1 WGRLG
6 KRHRSARTI
15 WVNGLGDEGHFMGMF
30 ILLALSAFPVQTLD
44 GHALDIDNWDER
56 RGTVLLFMSS
66 RCPVTAA
73 MIPEINAIYE
83 RNRLAEVLFV
93 GIVAN
98 DAENA
103 EEIRSFCQAHGV
115 RFPVYRDGQGALAAQ
130 LGATVTPEAF
140 VFDAAA

>member
-1 WGRLG
+1 VAARRPGCQLWSGVVHTSNLWGRLG

-83 RNRLAEVLFV
+83 RNRLAEVL
-93 GIVAN
+93 
-98 DAENA
+98 
-103 EEIRSFCQAHGV
+103 
-115 RFPVYRDGQGALAAQ
+115 
-130 LGATVTPEAF
+130 
-140 VFDAAA
+140 